1 MSHGINCLL
10 ICRMVCKEQ
19 NHNCSRDPI
28 DDSSII
34 EIKLKKRYGNSGLIG
49 SVTVYRNK

>member
-19 NHNCSRDPI
+19 NHNRSRDPI
-28 DDSSII
+28 DDSSI
-34 EIKLKKRYGNSGLIG
+34 EIKFKKRYGNSGLIG